1 MLKQE
6 NSNEIIIKGTKRMK
20 RIPYLIP
27 LLLIFALCCA
37 KPPKRG
43 AEIPPELN
51 NVFNAS
57 FNQTWSATL
66 AGLEWIKWSPAFT
79 DKNEG
84 TIRLKEAYVYRR
96 SGNLFRA
103 YHWPSIEEA
112 KKSGIDDYL
121 EKIAYY
127 DNTIFNSNEAIISQ
141 ESMEIRVI
149 SLSKSQT
156 KVVINYKIKPY
167 LKSGKFGD
175 QVMSR
180 GYIESLI
187 LQRIREKLKGK
198 PIGGNGKTVKGI
210 RVVYGQF

>member
-96 SGNLFRA
+96 SGNLF
-103 YHWPSIEEA
+103 
-112 KKSGIDDYL
+112 
-121 EKIAYY
+121 
-127 DNTIFNSNEAIISQ
+127 
-141 ESMEIRVI
+141 
-149 SLSKSQT
+149 SLSLALHRRGQ
-156 KVVINYKIKPY
+156 KI
-167 LKSGKFGD
+167 GD
-175 QVMSR
+175 
-180 GYIESLI
+180 
-187 LQRIREKLKGK
+187 
-198 PIGGNGKTVKGI
+198 
-210 RVVYGQF
+210 